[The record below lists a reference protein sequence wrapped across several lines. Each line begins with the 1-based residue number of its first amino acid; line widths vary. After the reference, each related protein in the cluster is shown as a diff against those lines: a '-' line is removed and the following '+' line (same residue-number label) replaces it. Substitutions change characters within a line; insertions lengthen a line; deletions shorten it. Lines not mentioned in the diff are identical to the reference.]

1 MFIGEYH
8 HSLDDKGRLA
18 IPVKFRGDLESG
30 AIVTRGLDGCLYVY
44 TASEWQKLA
53 DKLAAMPMSQSNS
66 RAFARLML
74 AGAMD
79 VSIDKQGRIVLPD
92 YLRQYAGVKKNVVV
106 AGLYNHL
113 ELWDEKA
120 WNAYKL
126 KTEKDS
132 GDIAE
137 QLGALGV

>member
-1 MFIGEYH
+1 MFIGEYR
-8 HSLDDKGRLA
+8 HSIDEKGRLA

-44 TASEWQKLA
+44 TSAEWQKLA
-53 DKLAAMPMSQSNS
+53 DKLGAMPMSQSNS

-79 VSIDKQGRIVLPD
+79 CAIDGQGRIVLPE
-92 YLRQYAGVKKNVVV
+92 YLRDYAKVKKNVVI

-120 WNAYKL
+120 WNAYKQ

-132 GDIAE
+132 GEIAE

>member
-1 MFIGEYH
+1 MFIGEYR

-18 IPVKFRGDLESG
+18 VPVKFRGDLESG

-44 TASEWQKLA
+44 TAAEWQKLA
-53 DKLAAMPMSQSNS
+53 DKLAAMPMSQANS

-79 VSIDKQGRIVLPD
+79 VQIDGQGRVVLPE
-92 YLRQYAGVKKNVVV
+92 YLRDYAGIRKNVVV

-120 WNAYKL
+120 WNEYKK

-132 GDIAE
+132 GEIAE
-137 QLGALGV
+137 QLGSLGV

>member
-1 MFIGEYH
+1 MFIGEYR
-8 HSLDDKGRLA
+8 HSIDDKGRLA

-44 TASEWQKLA
+44 TSAEWQKLA
-53 DKLAAMPMSQSNS
+53 GKLAAMPMSQSNS

-79 VSIDKQGRIVLPD
+79 CAIDGQGRIVLPE
-92 YLRQYAGVKKNVVV
+92 YLRKYANVKKNVVI

-120 WNAYKL
+120 WNAYKQ

-132 GDIAE
+132 GEIAE
-137 QLGALGV
+137 QLGSLGV

>member
-1 MFIGEYH
+1 MFIGEYR

-18 IPVKFRGDLESG
+18 IPVKFRDDLASG

-44 TASEWQKLA
+44 TAAEWQKLA
-53 DKLAAMPMSQSNS
+53 DKLSAMPMSQANS

-79 VSIDKQGRIVLPD
+79 VAIDKQGRIVLPD
-92 YLRQYAGVKKNVVV
+92 YLRTYAGIKKTIVV

-113 ELWDEKA
+113 ELWEEKA
-120 WNAYKL
+120 WNAYKQ

-137 QLGALGV
+137 QLGSLGV